1 MTKLTVRQA
10 RALLTSPENQEKVSA
25 ELGHIAQADI
35 TDVISWTGDV
45 AVLNASET
53 LAPHVRKAIKKVRI
67 TPGKYGNSIEVEMH
81 DKLGALR
88 MLARATGMMDQTPEE
103 SNRPTMIGIKLN
115 LSKVEEVI
123 YAKENG
129 RDGSESTDGE

>member
-1 MTKLTVRQA
+1 MTKLTTRQA
-10 RALLTSPENQEKVSA
+10 RALLASPENQEKVSN

-45 AVLNASET
+45 AVLNASDT
-53 LAPHVRKAIKKVRI
+53 LAPHVRKAIKKVKI
-67 TPGKYGNSIEVEMH
+67 TPGKYGSSIEVEMH

-88 MLARATGMMDQTPEE
+88 MLARATGMMEQTQEE

-123 YAKENG
+123 YAEENG
-129 RDGSESTDGE
+129 RDGTKPSNGE

>member
-10 RALLTSPENQEKVSA
+10 RALLASPENQEKVSA

>member
-10 RALLTSPENQEKVSA
+10 RALLTSPEKQEKVST

-45 AVLNASET
+45 AVLNSSDT
-53 LAPHVRKAIKKVRI
+53 LAPHVHKAIKKVKI
-67 TPGKYGNSIEVEMH
+67 TPGKYGNAIEVEMH

-129 RDGSESTDGE
+129 RDGSEPTDGE

>member
-10 RALLTSPENQEKVSA
+10 RALLTSPENQEKVST

-45 AVLNASET
+45 AVLNASDT

-88 MLARATGMMDQTPEE
+88 MLARATGMMDQTLEE

-123 YAKENG
+123 YAKENR

>member
-123 YAKENG
+123 YAKENR

>member
-10 RALLTSPENQEKVSA
+10 RALLATPENQEKVSN
-25 ELGHIAQADI
+25 ELGHIAQSDI

-45 AVLNASET
+45 AILNASET

-81 DKLGALR
+81 DKLSALR
-88 MLARATGMMDQTPEE
+88 MLARATGLLEQGQEE

-123 YAKENG
+123 YAKEDRG
-129 RDGSESTDGE
+129 DRTKPADGE

>member
-1 MTKLTVRQA
+1 MTKLTTRQA
-10 RALLTSPENQEKVSA
+10 RALLASPENQEKVSS

-45 AVLNASET
+45 AVLNASDT
-53 LAPHVRKAIKKVRI
+53 LAPHVRKAIKKVKI
-67 TPGKYGNSIEVEMH
+67 TPGKYGNAIEVEMH

-88 MLARATGMMDQTPEE
+88 MLARATGMMDQAQEE

-123 YAKENG
+123 YAKEDRGNG
-129 RDGSESTDGE
+129 PESADGE

>member
-1 MTKLTVRQA
+1 MTTRQA
-10 RALLTSPENQEKVSA
+10 RALLATPENQEKVSS

-45 AVLNASET
+45 AILNASDT

-88 MLARATGMMDQTPEE
+88 MLARATGLLEQGQEE

-123 YAKENG
+123 YAKEDR
-129 RDGSESTDGE
+129 RDGTKPSDGE

>member
-1 MTKLTVRQA
+1 MTKMTTRQA
-10 RALLTSPENQEKVSA
+10 RALLATPENQEKVSS

-45 AVLNASET
+45 AVLNASDT
-53 LAPHVRKAIKKVRI
+53 LAPHVRKAIKRVRV

-88 MLARATGMMDQTPEE
+88 MLARATGLLEQGQEE

-123 YAKENG
+123 YAKEDR
-129 RDGSESTDGE
+129 RDGTKPSDGE

>member
-1 MTKLTVRQA
+1 MTKLTTRQA
-10 RALLTSPENQEKVSA
+10 RALLASPENQEKVST

-45 AVLNASET
+45 AVLNASDT
-53 LAPHVRKAIKKVRI
+53 LAPHVRKAIKRVRV

-88 MLARATGMMDQTPEE
+88 MLARATGMMEQTQEE

-129 RDGSESTDGE
+129 RDGSEPTDRE